1 MILLDTN
8 ALLWMERAHPR
19 SEPLLSYHG
28 RLYVSP
34 ASLLEVQF
42 LIEVGRIKLRRGASV
57 DDLARDNR
65 WLVDDPSAAAWFE
78 SARDIA
84 WTRDPFDRLIVAHA
98 ELRKLRLATGDSQ
111 ILARLND
118 RQVLE
123 L

>member
-42 LIEVGRIKLRRGASV
+42 LIEVGESSCGVAPASTIWHGTIAGLSTIHRRRRGSSRRATSHG
-57 DDLARDNR
+57 
-65 WLVDDPSAAAWFE
+65 P
-78 SARDIA
+78 
-84 WTRDPFDRLIVAHA
+84 RDPFDRLIVAHA